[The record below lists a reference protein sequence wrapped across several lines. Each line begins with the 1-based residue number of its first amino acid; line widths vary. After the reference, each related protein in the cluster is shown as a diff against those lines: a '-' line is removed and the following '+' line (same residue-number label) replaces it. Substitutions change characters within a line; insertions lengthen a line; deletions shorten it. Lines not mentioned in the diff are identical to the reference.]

1 VLKKKI
7 VVLEDEPHITELL
20 THLFEKE
27 GYIVRSYPDGITG
40 FQKIKEE
47 KPDILVLDLMIP
59 GMDGLEVCK
68 KVRGDASVS
77 SLPILMLTAK
87 GEESNKII
95 GLELGADDY
104 MSKPFSQKE
113 LLSRVKAVLRRAQ
126 PPAISGKVYHYQAVS
141 LDMERHEVR
150 VGQKNILLTA
160 KEFKLL
166 EQLIVNK
173 GRVLTREILLNS
185 IWGYDYFGTTRT
197 VDVHVS
203 RLREKIPLL
212 APQILSINQLGY
224 KLKDDSE

>member
-1 VLKKKI
+1 MLKKKI

-27 GYIVRSYPDGITG
+27 GYLVRSYNDGITG

-68 KVRGDASVS
+68 KVRGDTAVS

-113 LLSRVKAVLRRAQ
+113 LLSRVKAVLRRAHPSTTASQ
-126 PPAISGKVYHYQAVS
+126 IYYYKGVS
-141 LDMERHEVR
+141 LDMERHEVK
-150 VGQKNILLTA
+150 VDQTSILLTA

-166 EQLIVNK
+166 EHLIVNK

-197 VDVHVS
+197 VDVHIS
-203 RLREKIPLL
+203 RLREKIPVL

>member
-1 VLKKKI
+1 MLKKKI

-27 GYIVRSYPDGITG
+27 GYIVRSYPDGIPG

-113 LLSRVKAVLRRAQ
+113 LLSRVKAVLRRAN
-126 PPAISGKVYHYQAVS
+126 PPANSGKIYHYQGVS

-150 VGQKNILLTA
+150 VNQKNILLTA

-166 EQLIVNK
+166 EHLFINK

-203 RLREKIPLL
+203 RLREKIPVL

>member
-1 VLKKKI
+1 MLKKKI
-7 VVLEDEPHITELL
+7 VVLEDDFPIAELL
-20 THLFEKE
+20 THLLEKE
-27 GYIVRSYPDGITG
+27 GYIVRAYSDGLTG

-47 KPDILVLDLMIP
+47 KPDLLILDLMLP
-59 GMDGLEVCK
+59 GMDGLDVCK
-68 KVRGDASVS
+68 RVRGDSAIS

-113 LLSRVKAVLRRAQ
+113 LLSRVKAVLRRAH
-126 PPAISGKVYHYQAVS
+126 PPTPSHKIYQYKDVS
-141 LDMERHEVR
+141 LDTDRHEVR
-150 VGQKNILLTA
+150 VDGRNILLTA

-166 EQLIVNK
+166 EHLIINK
-173 GRVLTREILLNS
+173 GRVLTREILLNT

-197 VDVHVS
+197 VDVHIS
-203 RLREKIPLL
+203 RLREKISVL
-212 APQILSINQLGY
+212 ASQILSINQLGY

>member
-1 VLKKKI
+1 
-7 VVLEDEPHITELL
+7 
-20 THLFEKE
+20 
-27 GYIVRSYPDGITG
+27 
-40 FQKIKEE
+40 
-47 KPDILVLDLMIP
+47 PDILVLDLMIP

-113 LLSRVKAVLRRAQ
+113 LLSRVKAVLRRAH
-126 PPAISGKVYHYQAVS
+126 PPATSGKIYHYQSVS
-141 LDMERHEVR
+141 LDTERHEVR
-150 VGQKNILLTA
+150 VDQRNILLTA

-166 EQLIVNK
+166 EHLIINK
-173 GRVLTREILLNS
+173 WRVLTREILLNS
-185 IWGYDYFGTTRT
+185 ISGYDDIGTTRT

-203 RLREKIPLL
+203 RLREKIPVL

>member
-1 VLKKKI
+1 MLKKKI

-27 GYIVRSYPDGITG
+27 GYIVRSSSDGITG
-40 FQKIKEE
+40 FRKIKEE

-113 LLSRVKAVLRRAQ
+113 LLSRVKAVLRRAH
-126 PPAISGKVYHYQAVS
+126 PPATSGKIYHYQSVS
-141 LDMERHEVR
+141 LDTERHEVR
-150 VGQKNILLTA
+150 VDQRNILLTA

-166 EQLIVNK
+166 EHLIINK

-203 RLREKIPLL
+203 RLREKIPVL

>member
-1 VLKKKI
+1 MLKKKI

>member
-1 VLKKKI
+1 MLKKKI

-27 GYIVRSYPDGITG
+27 GYIVRAYPDGISG

-68 KVRGDASVS
+68 KVRGDAAIS

-113 LLSRVKAVLRRAQ
+113 LLSRVKAILRRAN
-126 PPAISGKVYHYQAVS
+126 PPTPSSKTYHYKGVS
-141 LDMERHEVR
+141 LDMDRHEVR
-150 VGQKNILLTA
+150 VDKNSILLTA

-166 EQLIVNK
+166 EHLIINK

-197 VDVHVS
+197 VDVHIS
-203 RLREKIPLL
+203 RLREKIPVLG
-212 APQILSINQLGY
+212 PQILSINQLGY